1 MSMSRETTLQK
12 PDEIA
17 ILVSTAGPRRL
28 RINSFHYIMLYWIF
42 LSFKH
47 KYQTS
52 NIQEQHLNHVSWGEP
67 NSTFSLQKKHTQEIT
82 QRKRSKHSYSS
93 SHCKRPMKYIHIYLY
108 IYTHL
113 SLSSTSHNYNQFKN
127 LYPQDTLTWPADRNY
142 PLVFAIIAEP
152 TGTGIPGEH
161 QDMSRQLA
169 QREMALN
176 NPTARIKAKNSA
188 LFKKRLDSFCVGVG
202 QDYCIQTG
210 SEL

>member
-108 IYTHL
+108 IYTPFTLLHISQLQSVQKPVSTRHPHL
-113 SLSSTSHNYNQFKN
+113 ASRQELSSRVCYHCRTHGN
-127 LYPQDTLTWPADRNY
+127 RNSWRA
-142 PLVFAIIAEP
+142 PGHVKTTCPEGDGAEQP
-152 TGTGIPGEH
+152 
-161 QDMSRQLA
+161 
-169 QREMALN
+169 
-176 NPTARIKAKNSA
+176 NSS
-188 LFKKRLDSFCVGVG
+188 D
-202 QDYCIQTG
+202 
-210 SEL
+210 